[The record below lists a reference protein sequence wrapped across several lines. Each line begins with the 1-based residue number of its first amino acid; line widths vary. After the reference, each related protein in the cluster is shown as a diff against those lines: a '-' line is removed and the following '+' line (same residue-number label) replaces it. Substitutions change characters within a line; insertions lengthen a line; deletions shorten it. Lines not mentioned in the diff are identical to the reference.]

1 MGFGPPVSLGSGL
14 PISVAN
20 RAPTGRTHP
29 CPLLAHLGSGTVGVG
44 GSGLRRLGA
53 GARQRG
59 GGGCGPPR
67 RSTRG
72 DCRLAGYR
80 PRHQRDR
87 RGRECLH
94 PRGSVFLSPRA
105 GDVVVRPGAVQARGA
120 SSSSTRPTSPTGT
133 PTTGTPSST
142 AATGPA

>member
-94 PRGSVFLSPRA
+94 PGGSVFLSARA
-105 GDVVVRPGAVQARGA
+105 GDVVVRHGALEADGLSR
-120 SSSSTRPTSPTGT
+120 RPTTTTPPPAA
-133 PTTGTPSST
+133 PTTSPPTP
-142 AATGPA
+142 PPPPR